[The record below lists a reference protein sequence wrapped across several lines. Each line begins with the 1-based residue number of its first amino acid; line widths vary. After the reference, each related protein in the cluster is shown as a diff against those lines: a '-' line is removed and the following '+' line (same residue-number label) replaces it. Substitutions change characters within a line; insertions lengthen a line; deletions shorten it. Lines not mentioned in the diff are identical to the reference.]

1 MDKKFKVS
9 VKQYTEGTSVVT
21 LRLPNELIDKLNI
34 VCKKTKRKRN
44 DLIIKSLDFALN
56 NIEIEEAM

>member
-21 LRLPNELIDKLNI
+21 LRSPNELISKLNL

-44 DLIIKSLDFALN
+44 DIIIKSLDFALN
-56 NIEIEEAM
+56 NIEIEEVM